1 LKPTAKFSRRYAT
14 MGIPI
19 RRVWRLP
26 VRDDGD
32 LGTPGIRG
40 LKPTAKIR
48 CRYATM
54 GIPTRRC
61 GGCPYVTRPIRGC
74 PEFVG

>member
-26 VRDDGD
+26 VRDAADTGM
-32 LGTPGIRG
+32 PGIRG
-40 LKPTAKIR
+40 LKPTPQFNR
-48 CRYATM
+48 RYAT
-54 GIPTRRC
+54 GDDC
-61 GGCPYVTRPIRGC
+61 GDAAIRGLK
-74 PEFVG
+74 PTLNSTVATRQV